1 MFASD
6 ATILDTQQTMVNTYK
21 QVQWVITQSSLS
33 SSGGHTLP
41 FSGLSPPFSP
51 TILQISTGHVDVC
64 DCSAMGGTSL
74 QWKTTAHILSL
85 LTSSQSLLI
94 LEFLVEVL
102 APIVPMVDKNVDC
115 SQPVLNNGVSA
126 EYLLPYIHNSIYF
139 LQFLIPHCEKALPS
153 PHKQI
158 QTIAPTRCY
167 KQDLLHEHGSN
178 NQRHYGTLS
187 YGDHLRVFL
196 LEVVPCFL
204 AKVFCLFEAKGCQL
218 TLHCSSS
225 LTHGFL
231 PFCFILSSP
240 MELS

>member
-64 DCSAMGGTSL
+64 EPVCNGKQLHTY
-74 QWKTTAHILSL
+74 LSL

-94 LEFLVEVL
+94 LEFLVQVL
-102 APIVPMVDKNVDC
+102 APIVPMFDKNVDC

-126 EYLLPYIHNSIYF
+126 F
-139 LQFLIPHCEKALPS
+139 LTS
-153 PHKQI
+153 
-158 QTIAPTRCY
+158 TIAST
-167 KQDLLHEHGSN
+167 
-178 NQRHYGTLS
+178 
-187 YGDHLRVFL
+187 
-196 LEVVPCFL
+196 
-204 AKVFCLFEAKGCQL
+204 FCN
-218 TLHCSSS
+218 S
-225 LTHGFL
+225 
-231 PFCFILSSP
+231 
-240 MELS
+240 